1 MPPSMSMH
9 SACSAS
15 QSWSAAVATR
25 RAGTVRHPTG
35 RTRPTECVREME
47 RARAR
52 TSSARGRGRATSTS
66 ASRPRETR
74 GAAEEQTR
82 GALRLGEE
90 ACGDR
95 VEVQCRQ
102 CQLGARHVACGIHP
116 ASRFARLLDR
126 NTPRRAR
133 RRPCLPS
140 SRPPRF
146 SRRASRTDAAASP
159 RARAS
164 SSAPPRPRP
173 RPPRRP
179 PPSDDVVSGHK
190 PRVAV
195 VGAGWGGF
203 GAAKALCEAG
213 CDVTLLDGI
222 PDPTG
227 ATPSLTPTGK
237 PFEYG
242 TRGFWKDY
250 PNIEAMLAELGV
262 DESDVFS
269 DFTPSSFFSPDGL
282 EATAPVFSSS
292 DYLQL
297 PSPLGQVFAT
307 FDNFKRLPLEDR
319 ASMAGLL
326 YAMLDLG
333 RDDATFRAYDRMTA
347 HDLFIRMG
355 LSKRLVDD
363 FIRPTLL
370 VGLFKPPEEL
380 SAAVTM
386 ELLYYYA
393 LAHQDSFD
401 VRWIARGTVQS
412 ALVRPLAAH
421 LTEKH
426 HLTVLGGCRVEKI
439 TVDETTGRA
448 TGVSYATR
456 GGERDVLEDVDAV
469 VLALGAK
476 GMRGVVASSPA
487 LARRAPELSRAA
499 SLGGIDVVTTRIW
512 LDRYVAVEHPANVL
526 SRFDGLRGAGGTF
539 FMLDQLQKD
548 HEVELWGGEEPKGSV
563 LACDFYNGGA
573 VACLSDE
580 DIVALLLDELLPAA
594 VPGFAGARAL
604 DAHVVRCPGA
614 VTWFSRG
621 RSNRD
626 RRWRRPCRTW
636 CAPGIGCEW
645 AIANTARRV
654 CARSARTS
662 ADWRRATRCFAGGN
676 SRGGRGERRPG
687 GMGPHPVLP
696 VRADEMQVVLGRA
709 ANKAVMDALAP
720 FGLDSPWVR

>member
-1 MPPSMSMH
+1 MPALVASPAF
-9 SACSAS
+9 SAPRFARQRRRVAS
-15 QSWSAAVATR
+15 
-25 RAGTVRHPTG
+25 
-35 RTRPTECVREME
+35 
-47 RARAR
+47 RARVVVRAAS
-52 TSSARGRGRATSTS
+52 TSSA
-66 ASRPRETR
+66 P
-74 GAAEEQTR
+74 AE
-82 GALRLGEE
+82 
-90 ACGDR
+90 
-95 VEVQCRQ
+95 
-102 CQLGARHVACGIHP
+102 
-116 ASRFARLLDR
+116 
-126 NTPRRAR
+126 
-133 RRPCLPS
+133 
-140 SRPPRF
+140 
-146 SRRASRTDAAASP
+146 
-159 RARAS
+159 AS
-164 SSAPPRPRP
+164 S
-173 RPPRRP
+173 
-179 PPSDDVVSGHK
+179 PSDDVVSDRK

-421 LTEKH
+421 LTEKYA
-426 HLTVLGGCRVEKI
+426 LTVLGGCRVEEI
-439 TVDETTGRA
+439 TIDETTGRA
-448 TGVSYATR
+448 TGLSYATR
-456 GGERDVLEDVDAV
+456 GGERGVLDDVDAV

-580 DIVALLLDELLPAA
+580 DIVKLLLEELLPAA
-594 VPGFAGARAL
+594 VPGFAGAQAL
-604 DAHVVRCPGA
+604 DAHVARCPGA
-614 VTWFSRG
+614 VTWFSPG
-621 RSNRD
+621 SFES
-626 RRWRRPCRTW
+626 RPPLETSV
-636 CAPGIGCEW
+636 P
-645 AIANTARRV
+645 NVV
-654 CARSARTS
+654 CAG
-662 ADWRRATRCFAGGN
+662 DWVRMGDREHGAKGLCQERAYVSGLEAGN
-676 SRGGRGERRPG
+676 SLLRRGELARGEGREAPR

>member
-1 MPPSMSMH
+1 
-9 SACSAS
+9 
-15 QSWSAAVATR
+15 
-25 RAGTVRHPTG
+25 
-35 RTRPTECVREME
+35 
-47 RARAR
+47 
-52 TSSARGRGRATSTS
+52 
-66 ASRPRETR
+66 
-74 GAAEEQTR
+74 
-82 GALRLGEE
+82 
-90 ACGDR
+90 
-95 VEVQCRQ
+95 
-102 CQLGARHVACGIHP
+102 
-116 ASRFARLLDR
+116 
-126 NTPRRAR
+126 
-133 RRPCLPS
+133 
-140 SRPPRF
+140 
-146 SRRASRTDAAASP
+146 
-159 RARAS
+159 
-164 SSAPPRPRP
+164 
-173 RPPRRP
+173 
-179 PPSDDVVSGHK
+179 
-190 PRVAV
+190 VAV

-213 CDVTLLDGI
+213 CEVTLLDGI

-227 ATPSLTPTGK
+227 ATPSLTPSGK

-250 PNIEAMLAELGV
+250 PNIEAMLAEVGV
-262 DESDVFS
+262 KESDVFT
-269 DFTPSSFFSPDGL
+269 DFTASSFFSPDGL

-292 DYLQL
+292 DFLQL

-307 FDNFKRLPLEDR
+307 FDNFKRLPLADR
-319 ASMAGLL
+319 ATMVGLL

-412 ALVRPLAAH
+412 ALVAPLASM
-421 LTEKH
+421 LQEKYD
-426 HLTVLGGCRVEKI
+426 LNVLGGCRVEEI
-439 TVDETTGRA
+439 TMDESARRA
-448 TGVSYATR
+448 TGVTYSRAARTTGADETGTR
-456 GGERDVLEDVDAV
+456 HALERVDADAV

-476 GMRGVVASSPA
+476 GMRGVVAGSPA
-487 LARRAPELSRAA
+487 LARLAPELTKAA

-512 LDRYVAVEHPANVL
+512 LDRYVATETPANVL
-526 SRFDGLRGAGGTF
+526 SRFEGLRGAGGTF

-580 DIVALLLDELLPAA
+580 DVVKLLTEELLPSAIPAFGDAA
-594 VPGFAGARAL
+594 VL

-614 VTWFSRG
+614 VTWFSPGSFEARPPLETSVANVMCAG
-621 RSNRD
+621 DWVRMGD
-626 RRWRRPCRTW
+626 REHGSKGLCQER
-636 CAPGIGCEW
+636 AYVSGLE
-645 AIANTARRV
+645 AANAL
-654 CARSARTS
+654 
-662 ADWRRATRCFAGGN
+662 TR
-676 SRGGRGERRPG
+676 RGGAVAEALPGRRDG
-687 GMGPHPVLP
+687 VDATHPVLP
-696 VRADEMQVVLGRA
+696 VRADETQVVLGRA
-709 ANKAVMDALAP
+709 ANKAVMDALATV
-720 FGLDSPWVR
+720 GLDSPWVR

>member
-1 MPPSMSMH
+1 
-9 SACSAS
+9 
-15 QSWSAAVATR
+15 
-25 RAGTVRHPTG
+25 
-35 RTRPTECVREME
+35 ME
-47 RARAR
+47 RAARERRAR
-52 TSSARGRGRATSTS
+52 GARTRDVDIGVASAR
-66 ASRPRETR
+66 TR

-116 ASRFARLLDR
+116 RLVSPASSIATHRDARVGGHACPRRVPRVFRAALAHRRRCVASRARVVVR
-126 NTPRRAR
+126 
-133 RRPCLPS
+133 
-140 SRPPRF
+140 
-146 SRRASRTDAAASP
+146 AAST
-159 RARAS
+159 
-164 SSAPPRPRP
+164 SSAPAEASS
-173 RPPRRP
+173 
-179 PPSDDVVSGHK
+179 PSDDVVSGHK

-426 HLTVLGGCRVEKI
+426 HLTVLGGCASRKSPSTRPPAERLACRTRREAASATSSKTSTPWSSRWAPKACAAWWRRPPRSRDARPNSPARRLSAASTWSPRASGSTGPSPWNTPPTCCLGSTGYGARAVPSSCSI
-439 TVDETTGRA
+439 SCRRTTRW
-448 TGVSYATR
+448 SC
-456 GGERDVLEDVDAV
+456 GGERNP
-469 VLALGAK
+469 K
-476 GMRGVVASSPA
+476 GPSLRAIFTTVGRWRACRTRISSRCFWMSCCRRLCRGSR
-487 LARRAPELSRAA
+487 ARARSTRTSCGAPER
-499 SLGGIDVVTTRIW
+499 
-512 LDRYVAVEHPANVL
+512 
-526 SRFDGLRGAGGTF
+526 
-539 FMLDQLQKD
+539 
-548 HEVELWGGEEPKGSV
+548 
-563 LACDFYNGGA
+563 
-573 VACLSDE
+573 
-580 DIVALLLDELLPAA
+580 
-594 VPGFAGARAL
+594 
-604 DAHVVRCPGA
+604 
-614 VTWFSRG
+614 
-621 RSNRD
+621 
-626 RRWRRPCRTW
+626 
-636 CAPGIGCEW
+636 
-645 AIANTARRV
+645 
-654 CARSARTS
+654 
-662 ADWRRATRCFAGGN
+662 
-676 SRGGRGERRPG
+676 
-687 GMGPHPVLP
+687 
-696 VRADEMQVVLGRA
+696 
-709 ANKAVMDALAP
+709 
-720 FGLDSPWVR
+720 

>member
-1 MPPSMSMH
+1 MP
-9 SACSAS
+9 ALVAS
-15 QSWSAAVATR
+15 PAFFAPRFAHRRRCVAS
-25 RAGTVRHPTG
+25 
-35 RTRPTECVREME
+35 
-47 RARAR
+47 RARVVVRAAS
-52 TSSARGRGRATSTS
+52 TSSA
-66 ASRPRETR
+66 
-74 GAAEEQTR
+74 
-82 GALRLGEE
+82 
-90 ACGDR
+90 
-95 VEVQCRQ
+95 
-102 CQLGARHVACGIHP
+102 P
-116 ASRFARLLDR
+116 AG
-126 NTPRRAR
+126 
-133 RRPCLPS
+133 
-140 SRPPRF
+140 
-146 SRRASRTDAAASP
+146 
-159 RARAS
+159 AS
-164 SSAPPRPRP
+164 S
-173 RPPRRP
+173 
-179 PPSDDVVSGHK
+179 PSDDVVSGHK

-614 VTWFSRG
+614 VTWFSPG
-621 RSNRD
+621 SFES
-626 RRWRRPCRTW
+626 RPPLETSV
-636 CAPGIGCEW
+636 P
-645 AIANTARRV
+645 NVV
-654 CARSARTS
+654 CAG
-662 ADWRRATRCFAGGN
+662 DWVRMGDREHGAKGLCQERAYVSGLEAGN
-676 SRGGRGERRPG
+676 SLLRRGELARGEGREAPR

>member
-1 MPPSMSMH
+1 MP
-9 SACSAS
+9 ALVAS
-15 QSWSAAVATR
+15 PEFFAPCFAHRRRRVAS
-25 RAGTVRHPTG
+25 
-35 RTRPTECVREME
+35 
-47 RARAR
+47 RARVVVRAAS
-52 TSSARGRGRATSTS
+52 TSSA
-66 ASRPRETR
+66 P
-74 GAAEEQTR
+74 AE
-82 GALRLGEE
+82 
-90 ACGDR
+90 
-95 VEVQCRQ
+95 
-102 CQLGARHVACGIHP
+102 
-116 ASRFARLLDR
+116 
-126 NTPRRAR
+126 
-133 RRPCLPS
+133 
-140 SRPPRF
+140 
-146 SRRASRTDAAASP
+146 
-159 RARAS
+159 AS
-164 SSAPPRPRP
+164 S
-173 RPPRRP
+173 
-179 PPSDDVVSGHK
+179 PSDDVVSGHK

-426 HLTVLGGCRVEKI
+426 NLTVLGGCRVEKI

-614 VTWFSRG
+614 VTWFSPG
-621 RSNRD
+621 SFES
-626 RRWRRPCRTW
+626 RPPLETSV
-636 CAPGIGCEW
+636 P
-645 AIANTARRV
+645 NVV
-654 CARSARTS
+654 CAG
-662 ADWRRATRCFAGGN
+662 DWVRMGDREHGAKGLCQERAYVSGLEAGN
-676 SRGGRGERRPG
+676 SLLRRGELARGEGREAPR

>member
-1 MPPSMSMH
+1 MPALVASPAF
-9 SACSAS
+9 SAPRFARQRRRVAS
-15 QSWSAAVATR
+15 
-25 RAGTVRHPTG
+25 
-35 RTRPTECVREME
+35 
-47 RARAR
+47 RARVVVRAAS
-52 TSSARGRGRATSTS
+52 TSSA
-66 ASRPRETR
+66 P
-74 GAAEEQTR
+74 AE
-82 GALRLGEE
+82 
-90 ACGDR
+90 
-95 VEVQCRQ
+95 
-102 CQLGARHVACGIHP
+102 
-116 ASRFARLLDR
+116 
-126 NTPRRAR
+126 
-133 RRPCLPS
+133 
-140 SRPPRF
+140 
-146 SRRASRTDAAASP
+146 
-159 RARAS
+159 AS
-164 SSAPPRPRP
+164 SS
-173 RPPRRP
+173 
-179 PPSDDVVSGHK
+179 SDDVVSDRK

-421 LTEKH
+421 LTEKYA
-426 HLTVLGGCRVEKI
+426 LTVLGGCRVEEI

-448 TGVSYATR
+448 TGLSYATR
-456 GGERDVLEDVDAV
+456 GGERGVLDDVDAV

-539 FMLDQLQKD
+539 FMLDQLHKD

-580 DIVALLLDELLPAA
+580 DIVKLLLEELLPAA
-594 VPGFAGARAL
+594 VPGFAGAQAL
-604 DAHVVRCPGA
+604 DAHVARCPGA
-614 VTWFSRG
+614 VTWFSPG
-621 RSNRD
+621 SFES
-626 RRWRRPCRTW
+626 RPPLETSV
-636 CAPGIGCEW
+636 P
-645 AIANTARRV
+645 NVV
-654 CARSARTS
+654 CAG
-662 ADWRRATRCFAGGN
+662 DWVRMGDREHGAKGLCQERAYVSGLEAGN
-676 SRGGRGERRPG
+676 SLLRRGELARGEGREAPR